1 MSSHIEAARKQD
13 EFWAQ
18 TLNEK
23 YMTNL
28 NKHVDHQ
35 YIKMTTINN

>member
-1 MSSHIEAARKQD
+1 
-13 EFWAQ
+13 
-18 TLNEK
+18 
-23 YMTNL
+23 MTNL